1 MKEEQ
6 KQQNIHQIYLKMGI
20 VVSGTVDA
28 LERLLVDIN
37 GHKDI
42 KMIYNLTSAYR
53 LKIVEDKPQDY
64 YPDEKKIIAK

>member
-6 KQQNIHQIYLKMGI
+6 KQQNIHKIYLKMGI

-28 LERLLVDIN
+28 LERLLADIN
-37 GHKDI
+37 SHEDI
-42 KMIYNLTSAYR
+42 KMVYNLTSAYR

-64 YPDEKKIIAK
+64 YPDEKHPDK